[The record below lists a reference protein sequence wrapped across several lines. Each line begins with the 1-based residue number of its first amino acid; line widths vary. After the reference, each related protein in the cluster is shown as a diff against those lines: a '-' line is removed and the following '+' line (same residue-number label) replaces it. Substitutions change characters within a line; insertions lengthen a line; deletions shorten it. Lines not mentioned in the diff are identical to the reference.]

1 VKSRQD
7 VTASFPKPYNFD
19 RLGRPVVTAYALVRF
34 LLGTAKHIFASIMA
48 KAKKYGVRLL
58 NLVVNLFVLTVC
70 LIVIALMLF
79 VAV

>member
-1 VKSRQD
+1 
-7 VTASFPKPYNFD
+7 
-19 RLGRPVVTAYALVRF
+19 
-34 LLGTAKHIFASIMA
+34 MA

-70 LIVIALMLF
+70 LIIIALMLF